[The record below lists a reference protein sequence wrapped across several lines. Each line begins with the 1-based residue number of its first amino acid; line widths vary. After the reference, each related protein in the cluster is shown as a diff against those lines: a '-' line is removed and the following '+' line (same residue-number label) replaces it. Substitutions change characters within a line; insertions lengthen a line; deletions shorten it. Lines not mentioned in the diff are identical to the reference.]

1 MMYIDFYKNN
11 ENETT
16 LNINYCYNKANTDE
30 NEDMRSFDIA
40 DISKGYIELAM
51 LAADHIDYNENDTAC
66 AQAVKDLKEE
76 ITALMYEKE
85 IDDDDRP
92 YFMYITDHI
101 TKDIFNK
108 LVDFGIDIAKRDT
121 VNSFIF

>member
-51 LAADHIDYNENDTAC
+51 LAVDHIDYNENDTSC
-66 AQAVKDLKEE
+66 AHAVKDLKEE
-76 ITALMYEKE
+76 LTALMYEKE